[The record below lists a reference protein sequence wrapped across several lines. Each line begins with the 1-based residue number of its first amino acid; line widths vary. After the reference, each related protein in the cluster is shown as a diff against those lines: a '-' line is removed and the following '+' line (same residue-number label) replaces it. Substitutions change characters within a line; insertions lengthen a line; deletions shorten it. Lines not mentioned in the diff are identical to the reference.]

1 LLGIE
6 AGFQVTSAVEFSV
19 SGIIVSTNNL
29 GFTWLLSLDEAFLI
43 FGIFVFIFALVLI
56 IDFGIDIEE
65 SIGFVLA
72 TLSAMTLRNN
82 TVKKSFFS
90 IEGERLQ

>member
-1 LLGIE
+1 M
-6 AGFQVTSAVEFSV
+6 